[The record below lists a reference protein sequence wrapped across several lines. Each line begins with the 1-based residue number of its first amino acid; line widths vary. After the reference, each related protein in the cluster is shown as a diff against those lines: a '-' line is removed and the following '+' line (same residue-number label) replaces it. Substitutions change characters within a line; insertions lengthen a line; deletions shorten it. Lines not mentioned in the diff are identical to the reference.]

1 MDTVKLLGVDFDDLE
16 VSDVVKILLKR
27 SPGARFAYVV
37 TPNADHLARL
47 RRLPQLRRVYDGAWL
62 RLLDSQMLRRAAEG
76 LGLHAPHVATG
87 ADISAE
93 LLDHIPGLPVAVIGL
108 DPQHM
113 RELERRYPAQKF
125 MHHVPP
131 KDLLHDPA
139 GFRAARDFAVRA
151 QAAYT
156 FLAVGSPVQELLA
169 YAIALQPESTGIG
182 LCIGAALE
190 FRAGARTRAPAWMR
204 SAGLEWLHRLI
215 SEPKRL
221 GRRYLLDDP
230 PVLFDLITERFNR
243 TAVRSRPDQPPR
255 GAQDSIS
262 ARDPYRPR
270 QPEPL
275 HEIPGAR

>member
-1 MDTVKLLGVDFDDLE
+1 MDKVMLLGVDFDDLE

-27 SPGARFAYVV
+27 SPEARFAYVV

-47 RRLPQLRRVYDGAWL
+47 RRIPQLRRVYDAAWL

-93 LLDHIPGLPVAVIGL
+93 LLENMPGLPVAVIGL
-108 DPQHM
+108 DPAHM
-113 RELERRYPAQKF
+113 RDLQRRYPAQTF
-125 MHHVPP
+125 LHHVPP
-131 KDLLHDPA
+131 KNLLHDPA

-182 LCIGAALE
+182 LCVGAALE
-190 FRAGARTRAPAWMR
+190 FQAGARTRAPFWMR
-204 SAGLEWLHRLI
+204 AAGLEWLHRLLH
-215 SEPKRL
+215 EPKRL
-221 GRRYLLDDP
+221 SRRYLLDDP
-230 PVLFDLITERFNR
+230 PVLFDLIAERFKR
-243 TAVRSRPDQPPR
+243 TAPQFRPDQPLP
-255 GAQDSIS
+255 AAPDAIS
-262 ARDPYRPR
+262 ARDLYPPR

-275 HEIPGAR
+275 HGIPDAR